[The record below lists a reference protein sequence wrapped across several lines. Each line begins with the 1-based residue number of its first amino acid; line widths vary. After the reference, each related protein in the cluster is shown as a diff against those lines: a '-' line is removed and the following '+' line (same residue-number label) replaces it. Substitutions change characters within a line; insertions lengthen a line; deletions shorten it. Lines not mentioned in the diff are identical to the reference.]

1 VITETKKIKVTFFF
15 KSKKISILILFRDK
29 IKIINNI
36 LKKKKE
42 FIGKIKFKKKEIT
55 PRKNNEDSK
64 LKNKLLLSIFIL
76 NLFKIELLKK
86 LPIIEIKNIKKI

>member
-1 VITETKKIKVTFFF
+1 MLSAQLKIQPAVNYF
-15 KSKKISILILFRDK
+15 SQ
-29 IKIINNI
+29 
-36 LKKKKE
+36 
-42 FIGKIKFKKKEIT
+42 FKKKEIT